1 MQSKTNTTV
10 DQAFAHDVVEGLS
23 SSPKRLS
30 SKYFYDDKGSRIFQQ
45 IMRMDSYYLT
55 DAEFEIFD
63 TKGEEMVHACSPD
76 GSSFR
81 LVEFGA
87 GDGLKTKVLI
97 QNLINANIEF
107 TYTPIDI
114 SSGALKGLEE
124 DCTDKWPGLHVEPM
138 QGDYFEALDRLV
150 EAGDTQRKVILFL
163 GSNIGNFPREN
174 ALEFLS
180 VIRDHMNPGD
190 RLLIGFDLKKDPDI
204 ILPAYSDPGGITRAF
219 NLNLLDRINR
229 ELGGNF
235 DRNKWRHYASYDP
248 LSGATKSFLLPTE
261 DQTITLSAL
270 DESFDFTAWE
280 PVWMELS
287 QKYDDA
293 MIRDLAQTSGFYYLE
308 AIRDSRRYFVEA
320 IWEWAE

>member
-1 MQSKTNTTV
+1 MASTTQYF
-10 DQAFAHDVVEGLS
+10 DQAFADDIVAGLS
-23 SSPKRLS
+23 STPKRLS
-30 SKYFYDDKGSRIFQQ
+30 SKYFYDDTGSKIFQQ

-63 TKGEEMVHACSPD
+63 TKGSDMVHACSPD

-97 QNLINANIEF
+97 QNLLSNNIEF

-114 SSGALKGLEE
+114 SSGALKGLVE
-124 DCTDKWPGLHVEPM
+124 DCKTTFPGLTVESL
-138 QGDYFEALDRLV
+138 QGDYFQALDRLI
-150 EAGDTQRKVILFL
+150 ASGDTQRKVILFL
-163 GSNIGNFPREN
+163 GSNIGNFKREE
-174 ALEFLS
+174 ALNFLRA
-180 VIRDHMNPGD
+180 VRAHMNPGD
-190 RLLIGFDLKKDPDI
+190 RLLIGFDLKKDPHV
-204 ILPAYSDPGGITRAF
+204 ILPAYSDPEGITAEF

-235 DRNKWRHYASYDP
+235 DRNKWQHYASYDP
-248 LSGATKSFLLPTE
+248 LSGETKSYLLPTE
-261 DQTITLSAL
+261 DQDIHLAGP
-270 DESFDFTAWE
+270 DKSFSVMAWE
-280 PVWMELS
+280 PIWTELS

-293 MIRDLAQTSGFYYLE
+293 MIRDLAQESGFEYLE

-320 IWEWAE
+320 IWEWA